1 MDMNEWYTQKEVA
14 EKLGVSKATVYHYAK
29 QGKIRKIFDPH
40 RLHREARYYKEEVDR
55 LAMEREGL
63 PTGMRPSE
71 VAKQLGLSVQSVY
84 KYIKEGTIQAVEV
97 PFGDERT
104 TYVISD
110 EAFEKT
116 KEYFQSS
123 ETDHIAKK

>member
-1 MDMNEWYTQKEVA
+1 
-14 EKLGVSKATVYHYAK
+14 
-29 QGKIRKIFDPH
+29 
-40 RLHREARYYKEEVDR
+40 
-55 LAMEREGL
+55 MEREGH

-84 KYIKEGTIQAVEV
+84 KYIKDGTIQAVEV

-110 EAFEKT
+110 QAFKR
-116 KEYFQSS
+116 QRNSS
-123 ETDHIAKK
+123 SLQKRIVCEEVNSMILRTTLHFINIFNRLIVSLRG